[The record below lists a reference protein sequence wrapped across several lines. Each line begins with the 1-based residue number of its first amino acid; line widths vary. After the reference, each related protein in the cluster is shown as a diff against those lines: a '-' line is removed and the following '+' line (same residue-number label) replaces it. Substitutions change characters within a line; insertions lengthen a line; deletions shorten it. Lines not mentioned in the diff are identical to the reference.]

1 MMNQRVKTVAA
12 TMAAA
17 LLLSASLAGGPAL
30 AGDVAHDTEYSI
42 SLAGLPIARAR
53 FHTELESRRYTIS
66 GTLESA
72 GLADIFAR
80 TNGRTT
86 VSGRVEAD
94 RLRAEDYSVRYQSGS
109 KTRAIDVTFRNGNVV
124 SATLTPKKS
133 TPKNWIPVSPAD
145 LRGVLDPLS
154 GLIIPEGTR
163 VCPSTLPIF
172 DGESRLDIRLV
183 DKGSKPFSTKG
194 FKGDAIVCG
203 LRFVPKSGYR
213 KGRRDVE
220 YLRKLETMEIWFA
233 KADAVKVY
241 APVYARIPT
250 AVGPVTVSATRFE
263 GS

>member
-1 MMNQRVKTVAA
+1 MSSR
-12 TMAAA
+12 AAA
-17 LLLSASLAGGPAL
+17 LGVLCGLLGAQVPAQ
-30 AGDVAHDTEYSI
+30 AAEAAHDTEYSI
-42 SLAGLPIARAR
+42 SLTGLPIARAR
-53 FHTELESRRYTIS
+53 FHTELNGRHYTIS

-72 GLADIFAR
+72 GLADIFSR

-86 VSGRVEAD
+86 VSGVVESD
-94 RLRAEDYSVRYQSGS
+94 RLRAQDYSMRYQSGS
-109 KTRAIDVTFRNGNVV
+109 KTRAIDMSFRNGNVV
-124 SATLTPKKS
+124 STTLTPKKP

-145 LRGVLDPLS
+145 LRSVLDPLS
-154 GLIIPEGTR
+154 GLVIPEGTR

-183 DKGSKPFSTKG
+183 DKGTKPFSTQG
-194 FKGDAIVCG
+194 FKGDVIVCG

-233 KADAVKVY
+233 KSDAVKVY

-250 AVGPVTVSATRFE
+250 TVGPVTVWATRFE